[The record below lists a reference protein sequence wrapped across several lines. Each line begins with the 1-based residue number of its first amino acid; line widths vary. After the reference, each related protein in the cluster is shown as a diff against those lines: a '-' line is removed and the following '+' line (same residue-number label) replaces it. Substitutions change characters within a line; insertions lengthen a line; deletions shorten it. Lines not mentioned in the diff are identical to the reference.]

1 MSLSPAAEEALPS
14 VEGTAGLGSG
24 GTSCF
29 SCALPAFRGESV
41 FPGSVPTPHLIALT
55 ALDHLKAQLRL
66 GNTSS
71 TKGARVE

>member
-1 MSLSPAAEEALPS
+1 MGLSPAAEEALPS
-14 VEGTAGLGSG
+14 IEATAGLGGG

-29 SCALPAFRGESV
+29 PCALPAFWGEIV
-41 FPGSVPTPHLIALT
+41 LPGSVPTPHLIALT
-55 ALDHLKAQLRL
+55 AVDHLKAQLKL